1 MKKVYLLAMIM
12 MIMAIF
18 IVGCSV
24 PKVGLLKGTPNPLK
38 EYTLEGTGADKIA
51 HCGKRRDF
59 RQTEKRI
66 NY

>member
-38 EYTLEGTGADKIA
+38 EYTLEGTGADKILLIA
-51 HCGKRRDF
+51 VNGVISDKPKKD
-59 RQTEKRI
+59 
-66 NY
+66 